1 MWILQNYK
9 NNFLIIFYSNITYN
23 YFIQIDIQSFF
34 NNNNKFMIISSYNM
48 RMIYI
53 ISILSYTK
61 LLYNINNNI
70 KKLIYSVNNNINKI
84 LYNVN
89 NNIIKSLVN
98 LLFVF

>member
-1 MWILQNYK
+1 
-9 NNFLIIFYSNITYN
+9 
-23 YFIQIDIQSFF
+23 
-34 NNNNKFMIISSYNM
+34 MIISSYNM

-70 KKLIYSVNNNINKI
+70 KKLIYSVNNNIKKI